1 MLWEKGVEEFVEAVR
16 LLRKRGFSGRAM
28 LVGGMDT
35 GYPSSVP
42 KKQLEEWDKVRVV
55 EWLGHREDVAQLL
68 QQAHI
73 FVLPSYYGEGLPKAL
88 LEACAVGRPVIS
100 TDIPGCRDI
109 IRDGYNGLLVSPKDP
124 EALAEAIAK
133 LLDDAPLRQR
143 MGEAG
148 RKTILKGFTSE
159 EINRRTIEQYEGLL
173 NKDSFQSSSR
183 QRNS

>member
-1 MLWEKGVEEFVEAVR
+1 
-16 LLRKRGFSGRAM
+16 
-28 LVGGMDT
+28 MDT

-42 KKQLEEWDKVRVV
+42 KTQLEEWDRDGIV

-109 IRDGYNGLLVSPKDP
+109 VRDGYNGLLVPPKDP
-124 EALAEAIAK
+124 EALAVAIAK
-133 LLDDAPLRQR
+133 LLDDASLRQR
-143 MGEAG
+143 MGAAG
-148 RKTILKGFTSE
+148 RETILGEFTAE
-159 EINRRTIEQYEGLL
+159 EINHKTIEQYEGIL
-173 NKDSFQSSSR
+173 NMG
-183 QRNS
+183 